1 MVQSSNN
8 RNQAIDFL
16 RGIAIILTL
25 CRHYGINI
33 YLYKIGWVGVDL
45 LFVLSGFLV
54 SGLLF
59 GEYKKTGKIDFI
71 RFFVRRG
78 LKIYPLFYLL
88 IGLYLIDVKLDPIK
102 EINYYALK
110 SEALFYKNYV
120 GGDVFWIHTWSI
132 DIEEHFYLL
141 LPLLFLTLL
150 GISKTG
156 EKVFNIIPVLF
167 IVIAFGCLFF
177 RILATLNHPFSHI
190 NNVSP
195 THLRIDSLFFGTL
208 LSYYYHFHQSK
219 LADFVNNNKI
229 LLRIGSIVF
238 LLPCLIFWDY
248 SPQMT
253 TWGFSSLYIG
263 FGGVLL
269 LSIYSDNNYP
279 VFFKKIHTL
288 TASMGLYSYS
298 IYIIHWTIIWWFILP
313 NGAYLDAHYF
323 VKLVVFFVYLGVTF
337 FVGWGLS
344 KTIEIPFLVLRDK
357 LFPSKSKAF

>member
-1 MVQSSNN
+1 MIQSTNN

-16 RGIAIILTL
+16 RGVAIILTL

-33 YLYKIGWVGVDL
+33 FLYKIGWVGVDL
-45 LFVLSGFLV
+45 FFVLSGFLV

-88 IGLYLIDVKLDPIK
+88 IGLYLIDVKLNPLKQID
-102 EINYYALK
+102 YHALQA
-110 SEALFYKNYV
+110 EALFYKNYV

-132 DIEEHFYLL
+132 DVEEHFYLL
-141 LPLLFLTLL
+141 LPLFFLTLI

-156 EKVFNIIPVLF
+156 EKAFNIIPSLF
-167 IVIAFGCLFF
+167 ILIAISCLAF

-229 LLRIGSIVF
+229 VLRIGSFIF
-238 LLPCLIFWDY
+238 LIPCLVFWDY

-279 VFFKKIHTL
+279 TFFKKIHSL
-288 TASMGLYSYS
+288 TASMGLYSYA

-313 NGAYLDAHYF
+313 NGAYLDTHYP
-323 VKLVVFFVYLGVTF
+323 VKLGLFFVYLAVTF

-344 KTIEIPFLVLRDK
+344 KTIEIPFLALRDK

>member
-1 MVQSSNN
+1 MIQSISV

-16 RGIAIILTL
+16 RGIAIFLTL
-25 CRHYGINI
+25 FRHFGINI

-45 LFVLSGFLV
+45 FFVLSGFLV

-59 GEYKKTGKIDFI
+59 GEYKKTSTINFL

-88 IGLYLIDVKLDPIK
+88 FALYFVDIKLDLNK
-102 EINYYALK
+102 EINYPALLP
-110 SEALFYKNYV
+110 EALFYKNYV
-120 GGDVFWIHTWSI
+120 GGDAFWIHTWSI

-141 LPLLFLTLL
+141 LPLLLLCLIFIAKSKGNSFKSIPFL
-150 GISKTG
+150 
-156 EKVFNIIPVLF
+156 FMIIALSCLILRVLVT
-167 IVIAFGCLFF
+167 I
-177 RILATLNHPFSHI
+177 NQPFSHT

-208 LSYYYHFHQSK
+208 LSYFYHFHQTR
-219 LADFVNNNKI
+219 LANFVNNNKTT
-229 LLRIGSIVF
+229 LRIVSFIL

-248 SPQMT
+248 DPQMT
-253 TWGFSSLYIG
+253 TWGFSSLYLG

-279 VFFKKIHTL
+279 KILKKIYGL
-288 TASMGLYSYS
+288 TASMGLYSYG
-298 IYIIHWTIIWWFILP
+298 IYIIHWVLIWWFILP
-313 NGAYLDAHYF
+313 IGGYLDAHYP
-323 VKLVVFFVYLGVTF
+323 VKLLVFFIYLGVTF
-337 FVGWGLS
+337 FCGWALS
-344 KTIEIPFLVLRDK
+344 KIVEIPFLALRDK

>member
-1 MVQSSNN
+1 MIQSISV

-16 RGIAIILTL
+16 RGIAIFLTL
-25 CRHYGINI
+25 FRHFGINI

-45 LFVLSGFLV
+45 FFVLSGFLV

-59 GEYKKTGKIDFI
+59 GEYKKTSTINFL

-88 IGLYLIDVKLDPIK
+88 FALYFVDIKLDLNK
-102 EINYYALK
+102 EINYPALLP
-110 SEALFYKNYV
+110 EALFYKNYV
-120 GGDVFWIHTWSI
+120 GGDAFWIHTWSI

-141 LPLLFLTLL
+141 LPLLLLCLIFITKSKGNSFKSIPFLFL
-150 GISKTG
+150 
-156 EKVFNIIPVLF
+156 IIALSCLILRVLVT
-167 IVIAFGCLFF
+167 I
-177 RILATLNHPFSHI
+177 NQPFSHT

-208 LSYYYHFHQSK
+208 LSYFYHFHQTR
-219 LADFVNNNKI
+219 LANFVNNNKTT
-229 LLRIGSIVF
+229 LRIVSFIL

-248 SPQMT
+248 DPQMT
-253 TWGFSSLYIG
+253 TWGFSSLYLG

-279 VFFKKIHTL
+279 KILKKIYGL
-288 TASMGLYSYS
+288 TASMGLYSYG
-298 IYIIHWTIIWWFILP
+298 IYIIHWVLIWWFILP
-313 NGAYLDAHYF
+313 FGGYLDAHYP
-323 VKLVVFFVYLGVTF
+323 VKLLVFFIYLGVTF
-337 FVGWGLS
+337 FCGWALS
-344 KTIEIPFLVLRDK
+344 KIVEIPFLALRDK

>member
-1 MVQSSNN
+1 MIQSISV

-16 RGIAIILTL
+16 RGIAIFLTL
-25 CRHYGINI
+25 FRHFGINI

-45 LFVLSGFLV
+45 FFVLSGFLV

-59 GEYKKTGKIDFI
+59 GEYKKTSTINFL

-88 IGLYLIDVKLDPIK
+88 FALYFVDIKLDLNK
-102 EINYYALK
+102 EINYPALLP
-110 SEALFYKNYV
+110 EALFYKNYV
-120 GGDVFWIHTWSI
+120 GGDAFWIHTWSI

-141 LPLLFLTLL
+141 LPLLLLCLIFIAKSKGNSFKSIPFL
-150 GISKTG
+150 
-156 EKVFNIIPVLF
+156 FMIIALSCLILRVLVT
-167 IVIAFGCLFF
+167 I
-177 RILATLNHPFSHI
+177 NQPFSHT

-208 LSYYYHFHQSK
+208 LSYFYHFHQTR
-219 LADFVNNNKI
+219 LANFVNNNKTT
-229 LLRIGSIVF
+229 LRIVSFIL

-248 SPQMT
+248 DPQMT
-253 TWGFSSLYIG
+253 TWGFSSLYLG

-279 VFFKKIHTL
+279 KILKKIYGL
-288 TASMGLYSYS
+288 TASMGLYSYG
-298 IYIIHWTIIWWFILP
+298 IYIIHWVLIWWFILP
-313 NGAYLDAHYF
+313 FGGYLDAHYP
-323 VKLVVFFVYLGVTF
+323 VKLLVFFIYLGVTF
-337 FVGWGLS
+337 FCGWALS
-344 KTIEIPFLVLRDK
+344 KTVEIPFLALRDK